1 MENLYNKASLVLT
14 PQMVETGKVYSM
26 KPEDRKGDFTFS
38 RSTAATRVN
47 ASGNIEKET
56 QNLLTY
62 SNTFN
67 TWNSIN
73 LSLTSGQSGYDGS
86 SDAWLLTKSG
96 GGGRIENSISKSGVH
111 TFSVYAKA
119 GTLNWIRLLILGGG
133 NRARFFDLQNGAI
146 GGSVYSDEIDAN
158 IEDVGNGWYRC
169 SITTNV
175 SMTQVRIYPA
185 NADGDTGGTSGNI
198 YIQDAQI
205 EQGLVA
211 RDYIETT
218 TTAVEGGIT
227 DNVPR
232 LDYTDSSCPALLL
245 EPQRTNYFRH
255 SEYFETSDWGAITT
269 TITTNNA
276 TSPDGYQNAT
286 TLTPTSASTNSG
298 ITSYLVTSAT
308 AHTMSV
314 YAKVTSGTKSF
325 RFFRYNS
332 TDGSASSPT
341 FTATTTWQ
349 RFTWTTTPS
358 VAGSSWYITN
368 AAADT
373 IPFDIFG
380 AQLEEGSYA
389 TSYIPTYGSSV
400 TRVLETCST
409 SSNASTFN
417 STEGVLYAEAEALA
431 NAGVN
436 TKISLNDGTSNNS
449 VVIFYYNLSDYIFFQ
464 VYKAGTRI
472 LNLSVNN
479 VDKSILHK
487 IAFKYKNSDYSV
499 WIDGV
504 ELLTDSLADNI
515 PANTLNKLSFDGGV
529 GAYPFNGKVNA
540 VQVYKEALTDTE
552 LAALTTI

>member
-1 MENLYNKASLVLT
+1 MNPQLVD
-14 PQMVETGKVYSM
+14 TGKVYSI
-26 KPEDRKGDFTFS
+26 KPENRRGDFTFT
-38 RSTAATRVN
+38 RSSAATRVN
-47 ASGNIEKET
+47 ADGLVEKGRE
-56 QNLLTY
+56 NLLTY
-62 SNTFN
+62 SNTFSDSSWYKVN
-67 TWNSIN
+67 TSV
-73 LSLTSGQSGYDGS
+73 TSGQSGYDGTNN
-86 SDAWLLTKSG
+86 AWLL
-96 GGGRIENSISKSGVH
+96 SKSAAAAQVYNDESGNIS
-111 TFSVYAKA
+111 TFSIYAKEGTIGGIRLVISTTSTFDTADFNLTA
-119 GTLNWIRLLILGGG
+119 GTL
-133 NRARFFDLQNGAI
+133 
-146 GGSVYSDEIDAN
+146 GSVGSVIDAN

-169 SITTNV
+169 SITGG
-175 SMTQVRIYPA
+175 QVPITRLRIYPITSS
-185 NADGDTGGTSGNI
+185 GDASGTSGNI
-198 YIQDAQI
+198 YIQDAQL

-255 SEYFETSDWGAITT
+255 SEYFETSDWGTITT

>member
-1 MENLYNKASLVLT
+1 MSNLYSKASLVMN
-14 PQMVETGKVYSM
+14 PQLVDTGKVYSI
-26 KPEDRKGDFTFS
+26 KPEDRKGDFTFT
-38 RSTAATRVN
+38 RSSAATRVN
-47 ASGNIEKET
+47 ADGLVEKET
-56 QNLLTY
+56 QNLLY
-62 SNTFN
+62 QSNNFN
-67 TWNSIN
+67 SGFWTKNTS
-73 LSLTSGQSGYDGS
+73 SVTSGQVGYDGS
-86 SDAWLLTKSG
+86 NDAWLLSKSASSA
-96 GGGRIENSISKSGVH
+96 RVQQSISTSGIR
-111 TFSVYAKA
+111 TYSVYVKA
-119 GTLNWIRLLILGGG
+119 GTLNYVMLNNSFVSQW
-133 NRARFFDLQNGAI
+133 FDLSNGTI
-146 GGSVYSDEIDAN
+146 GTNSSSANTIDAS
-158 IEDVGNGWYRC
+158 IESVGNGWYRC
-169 SITTNV
+169 SLIFY
-175 SMTQVRIYPA
+175 SSISIVRIYPSQ
-185 NADGDTGGTSGNI
+185 ADNDVSGTSGSI
-198 YIQDAQI
+198 YIQDAQL

-218 TTAVEGGIT
+218 TPVEGGIT

-255 SEYFETSDWGAITT
+255 SEYFETSDWGTITT